1 MKGEFFGL
9 VFVQVYY
16 QKIEFAPIGLKNM
29 YNSGGAVES
38 VSRSGDSSNRSILI
52 KGRGGGSF
60 GAYSSTK
67 PKSITVNSK
76 DEEFSFREE
85 DGLLI
90 VTIPSRTG
98 AWDVDIFY

>member
-1 MKGEFFGL
+1 M
-9 VFVQVYY
+9 QVYK
-16 QKIEFAPIGLKNM
+16 KIEFAPIGLMNM

-38 VSRSGDSSNRSILI
+38 VSQSGDSSKSNILI

-60 GAYSSTK
+60 GAYSGTK

-85 DGLLI
+85 DNLLT

-98 AWDVDIFY
+98 TWSIDIYY